1 MIRINLL
8 PYRTARK
15 KENVRQQVTVFLL
28 LIVLITF
35 SLVWYNNKLNKKVEA
50 LHTQIEF
57 TRKEVVRYNKIAKEV
72 EDLKN
77 KLAVLKR
84 KLQVIEQ
91 LDMNRGRS
99 FRILEG
105 MTEVVIEKKMWLTG
119 LEAIEQNVRRET
131 KPQKGKKGKKGN
143 QAETTEEYKRP
154 DVNLQIQGIALDN
167 KTVAD
172 FMTRLEE
179 DPLFTS
185 VRLINLQQ
193 ELLKQGK
200 GKDNIHLKKFVV
212 ACTNPPTNPSMD
224 NIESEEKEKT

>member
-1 MIRINLL
+1 M
-8 PYRTARK
+8 
-15 KENVRQQVTVFLL
+15 
-28 LIVLITF
+28 
-35 SLVWYNNKLNKKVEA
+35 
-50 LHTQIEF
+50 
-57 TRKEVVRYNKIAKEV
+57 
-72 EDLKN
+72 
-77 KLAVLKR
+77 LKR

-119 LEAIEQNVRRET
+119 LEAIEQNVRPAK
-131 KPQKGKKGKKGN
+131 KPKKGKKGK
-143 QAETTEEYKRP
+143 QAETTEEFKRP

-179 DPLFTS
+179 DSLFTS

-193 ELLKQGK
+193 ELFKQGK

-212 ACTNPPTNPSMD
+212 ACTNPPTNPSTD

>member
-15 KENVRQQVTVFLL
+15 KENVRQQVTIFLL
-28 LIVLITF
+28 LIVFITF
-35 SLVWYNNKLNKKVEA
+35 SLVWYNNRLNNKIEA
-50 LHTQIEF
+50 LNGQIKF

-72 EDLKN
+72 EELKN

-84 KLQVIEQ
+84 KLKVIEQ
-91 LDMNRGRS
+91 LDLNRGRS

-105 MTEVVIEKKMWLTG
+105 MTEVVVEKKMWLTG
-119 LEAIEQNVRRET
+119 LEAIEKNV
-131 KPQKGKKGKKGN
+131 KPPPEKPKKGKKGKQN
-143 QAETTEEYKRP
+143 VETTKEYKRP
-154 DVNLQIQGIALDN
+154 DVTMQIQGIALDN

-193 ELLKQGK
+193 ELFKQGK

-212 ACTNPPTNPSMD
+212 ACTNPPKD
-224 NIESEEKEKT
+224 NIDSEKKEKI

>member
-15 KENVRQQVTVFLL
+15 KENVRQQVTIFLL
-28 LIVLITF
+28 LIVLITI

-50 LHTQIEF
+50 LNTQIEF
-57 TRKEVVRYNKIAKEV
+57 TRKEVIRYNKIAKEV
-72 EDLKN
+72 EELKN

-84 KLQVIEQ
+84 KLEVIEQ

-131 KPQKGKKGKKGN
+131 KPQKGKKGK
-143 QAETTEEYKRP
+143 QAETPEEFKRP

-179 DPLFTS
+179 DPLFTG

-193 ELLKQGK
+193 ELFKQGQ
-200 GKDNIHLKKFVV
+200 GRDNIHLKKFVV
-212 ACTNPPTNPSMD
+212 ACTNPPINPSMD

>member
-15 KENVRQQVTVFLL
+15 KENVRQQVTIFLL
-28 LIVLITF
+28 LIVFIAF
-35 SLVWYNNKLNKKVEA
+35 SLFWYNNRLNNKIDA
-50 LHTQIEF
+50 LNSRIEF
-57 TRKEVVRYNKIAKEV
+57 TQKEVVRYNKIAKEV
-72 EDLKN
+72 EELKN

-84 KLQVIEQ
+84 KIQIIEQ
-91 LDMNRGRS
+91 LDLNRGRS

-105 MTEVVIEKKMWLTG
+105 MTEVVVEKKMWLTG
-119 LEAIEQNVRRET
+119 LEAIEKEM
-131 KPQKGKKGKKGN
+131 KPPPKKTKKGKQKP
-143 QAETTEEYKRP
+143 ETTEEFKRP
-154 DVNLQIQGIALDN
+154 KVDMQIQGIALDN

-193 ELLKQGK
+193 ELLKQGN

-212 ACTNPPTNPSMD
+212 ACTNGPLD
-224 NIESEEKEKT
+224 NIDSEEKEKI

>member
-50 LHTQIEF
+50 LNTQIEF
-57 TRKEVVRYNKIAKEV
+57 TRKEVIRYNKIAKEV
-72 EDLKN
+72 EELKN

-119 LEAIEQNVRRET
+119 LEAIEQNVRPAK
-131 KPQKGKKGKKGN
+131 KPKKGKKGK
-143 QAETTEEYKRP
+143 QAETTEEFKRP

-179 DPLFTS
+179 DSLFTS

-193 ELLKQGK
+193 ELFKQGK

-212 ACTNPPTNPSMD
+212 ACTNPPTNPSTD

>member
-15 KENVRQQVTVFLL
+15 KENVRQQVTIFLL

-35 SLVWYNNKLNKKVEA
+35 SLVWYNNNLNKKIDA
-50 LHTQIEF
+50 LNTQIEF
-57 TRKEVVRYNKIAKEV
+57 TRKEVIRYNKIAKEV
-72 EDLKN
+72 EELKN

-105 MTEVVIEKKMWLTG
+105 MTEVVVETKMWLTG
-119 LEAIEQNVRRET
+119 LEAIEQNVRQKA
-131 KPQKGKKGKKGN
+131 KPKKGKKGK
-143 QAETTEEYKRP
+143 QAETTEEFKRP

-179 DPLFTS
+179 DPLFTG

-193 ELLKQGK
+193 ELFKQGK
-200 GKDNIHLKKFVV
+200 GRDNINLKKFVV
-212 ACTNPPTNPSMD
+212 ACTNPPANPATD
-224 NIESEEKEKT
+224 NIDSEEKEKT